1 MKTILLT
8 TFIIVS
14 SFISFAQ
21 VIDDVELFN
30 FSKQVGF
37 TNLDIDGRTLYQK
50 SDMVLFDNVVIDPDS
65 EVIGFL
71 SLKNPDLKIEDI
83 YSNLVKLF
91 GKETINKDHKPKG
104 SSSDIYNLITLGK
117 AKILRIWYIKQYE
130 VTLDYNKSGII
141 LTSQIRKKKL

>member
-14 SFISFAQ
+14 SFMSFAQ

>member
-1 MKTILLT
+1 
-8 TFIIVS
+8 
-14 SFISFAQ
+14 
-21 VIDDVELFN
+21 
-30 FSKQVGF
+30 VGF